1 MQTREL
7 ARQGVIR
14 GAILAATAGLLLS
27 SPLASADTQ
36 APTPELSQHAIIQLN
51 LSLPESYTAPPPEG
65 VQNDLSVTRN
75 IHQGSLDGVK
85 KHKVYAFCLQRLKV
99 DKSMRVRGWEI
110 KDDIYFGQTRVGS
123 KWGVGMMMND
133 GNFAYGVNNKGVG
146 MTYSGENSIYRIN
159 MQEVSLEIGF

>member
-1 MQTREL
+1 
-7 ARQGVIR
+7 
-14 GAILAATAGLLLS
+14 LAAATGLLLS
-27 SPLASADTQ
+27 SHLASADIQ
-36 APTPELSQHAIIQLN
+36 PPIPQLN
-51 LSLPESYTAPPPEG
+51 LSLPENYTAPPPEG

-75 IHQGSLDGVK
+75 IYHGSLDGVK
-85 KHKVYAFCLQRLKV
+85 KNKLYPFGLQRLKV
-99 DKSMRVRGWEI
+99 DKTMRVRGWEI
-110 KDDIYFGQTRVGS
+110 KEDIYFGQTRVGS